1 MVQADRNWKGGDAQ
15 YRLALRSKPTY
26 GQAFFWLANNLCYQG
41 RIAEALSQAKLSQS
55 MEPMSVP
62 FAANVGMIQYMAR
75 DFDAAYERLTGIV
88 EAAPQYPLARRF
100 LVRVLLIRGQARK
113 ALELLSGHET
123 EYAPGAFADMGRA
136 LALDGQ
142 LDAARRE
149 KARVIKFGEQGFGVG
164 YDLAQIHCALGEH
177 EDALRALEHG
187 VIDGSQTI
195 GLLNVEP
202 ALDPIRNM
210 PRFRAVSRQL
220 GLG

>member
-1 MVQADRNWKGGDAQ
+1 
-15 YRLALRSKPTY
+15 
-26 GQAFFWLANNLCYQG
+26 
-41 RIAEALSQAKLSQS
+41 
-55 MEPMSVP
+55 
-62 FAANVGMIQYMAR
+62 
-75 DFDAAYERLTGIV
+75 
-88 EAAPQYPLARRF
+88 
-100 LVRVLLIRGQARK
+100 
-113 ALELLSGHET
+113 
-123 EYAPGAFADMGRA
+123 